1 MTQWPILSY
10 EAAIDRL
17 SRLNEKRNYYA
28 MFSSLLGGI
37 VTDPELMLI
46 PIDDHM
52 VHRGDGVFEAIK
64 CTHNRIYA
72 LDEHLERLEKSAE
85 QISLKLPFSRAEIKK
100 LCCDT
105 TRIGLNYARTD
116 SAMLRLFVSRG
127 PGSFTPN
134 PYESL
139 GSQLYLVI
147 TPWKA
152 VAEEKY
158 QSGVKTITSKLE
170 VKSSM
175 YAQIKSCNYLPNVL
189 LKKESVDKAV
199 DYAIGI
205 DEAGRVAEG
214 PTENFAIVSQSG
226 VLLAPSF
233 ERTLKGITLRRVFEF
248 CPLVSELQGYRI
260 EKLSL
265 EDVMLA
271 KEAFMV
277 GTTLDVLPVTS
288 IDGTPVN
295 TSGEVGPIAKKL
307 RELFLK
313 DQSGEDIGGLSSLSL
328 LV

>member
-28 MFSSLLGGI
+28 MFSSFLGGI
-37 VTDPELMLI
+37 VTAPELMSI

-72 LDEHLERLEKSAE
+72 LDEHLERLEQSAE
-85 QISLKLPFSRAEIKK
+85 RISLKLPFSRAEIKK

-116 SAMLRLFVSRG
+116 SAMLRLFISRG
-127 PGSFTPN
+127 PGSFAPS
-134 PYESL
+134 PYETI

-147 TPWKA
+147 APWKP

-158 QSGVKTITSKLE
+158 QSGVKIITSRLE
-170 VKSSM
+170 VKSSL

-189 LKKESVDKAV
+189 LKKESVDKGA
-199 DYAIGI
+199 DFAISI
-205 DEAGRVAEG
+205 DETGGVAEG
-214 PTENFAIVSQSG
+214 PTENFAIVSESG
-226 VLLAPSF
+226 VLVAPSF
-233 ERTLKGITLRRVFEF
+233 ERTLKGITLQRVFDF
-248 CPLVSELQGYRI
+248 CPMVSELNGYRI

-265 EDVMLA
+265 EDVMFA

-277 GTTLDVLPVTS
+277 GTTLDVIPISS
-288 IDGTPVN
+288 IDGALVNGTGEIGPV
-295 TSGEVGPIAKKL
+295 AKQL

-313 DQSGEDIGGLSSLSL
+313 DQLGEEVGGLSSLSL
-328 LV
+328 TV